1 MDKASTSTCFDSFC
15 FLCRCPQAKKPL
27 NPKLRTACCDP
38 SSLPPVVRNTNTLG
52 TEHFCFLKLSY
63 EEGKEVGRLLSSV
76 IFETQLPLLS
86 IFHFVCYRINCAP
99 WKDWPR
105 SCQAQT
111 SCVVWFLVC
120 RGKGHRGQLCRSFT
134 AHGCPARGQMGAT
147 SPEEGASFSN
157 STEPV

>member
-1 MDKASTSTCFDSFC
+1 MDKTSTSTCFDSFC

-27 NPKLRTACCDP
+27 NPKSCCNP
-38 SSLPPVVRNTNTLG
+38 SSLPPFVRNTNTLS

-111 SCVVWFLVC
+111 SAWKGPPRPVVQVVHYTWMPSKRTNGGYISR
-120 RGKGHRGQLCRSFT
+120 RGGIF
-134 AHGCPARGQMGAT
+134 
-147 SPEEGASFSN
+147 F
-157 STEPV
+157 